1 MRWLERYGWR
11 PVPATERGAAYLY
24 FRSSAAGWGIKEWP
38 TDYDVVAAFLDAYEA
53 ERFARTPGG
62 VRTAVA
68 TRELFVSWFPKPL
81 APVLRTG
88 VHALL
93 DPPLLA
99 AFGFPPAP
107 GRVVAAADR
116 ALRVRARVVRA
127 MPPRQ
132 GLKPARA
139 HSTVKGYPNGY
150 VIEQLGTG

>member
-1 MRWLERYGWR
+1 MPGKYGQ
-11 PVPATERGAAYLY
+11 
-24 FRSSAAGWGIKEWP
+24 
-38 TDYDVVAAFLDAYEA
+38 D
-53 ERFARTPGG
+53 GG
-62 VRTAVA
+62 GDL
-68 TRELFVSWFPKPL
+68 ELFVSWFPKPL

-99 AFGFPPAP
+99 ALGFPPAP

-116 ALRVRARVVRA
+116 ALRVRARVVRG